1 MLKTLL
7 AFALV
12 WACSLISF
20 LNTGFPP
27 IGAVLLFGAAGVAV
41 ALGLIFWPRIE
52 GWGGLRSR
60 RHHDHLIPSAP
71 RSYRART

>member
-27 IGAVLLFGAAGVAV
+27 IGAVLLFGAVGICV
-41 ALGLIFWPRIE
+41 ALGLVLWPRLQPIA
-52 GWGGLRSR
+52 RR
-60 RHHDHLIPSAP
+60 RHHEHLIPATP
-71 RSYRART
+71 RTFRARR